1 MESGSN
7 ANIYVFATVVGN
19 PAAAKAQLKSARVA
33 TAPNRKASLVVGKI
47 HVQQL
52 AKLASA
58 KGVVA
63 VQPVELKKTG
73 SPLGSPD
80 PDVDR
85 NITNAALKG
94 AFKALLGNEVPY
106 SAAPPL
112 KQSNLEE
119 LMELALLDADSHEFA
134 AAWQAGYT
142 GEGSVISILDGGTDF
157 GHPDLIG
164 TWQTRATT

>member
-1 MESGSN
+1 MNRRLLTALGASLLLVAASVPMATTAAQPSKDGKPVAVETKRDSAKSKIHPKLLRQMESGSN

-19 PAAAKAQLKSARVA
+19 PAAAKAQLKSVRVA

-58 KGVVA
+58 KGVVS

-94 AFKALLGNEVPY
+94 AFERN
-106 SAAPPL
+106 
-112 KQSNLEE
+112 
-119 LMELALLDADSHEFA
+119 
-134 AAWQAGYT
+134 
-142 GEGSVISILDGGTDF
+142 
-157 GHPDLIG
+157 
-164 TWQTRATT
+164 